1 MSQRSNRS
9 IPCLQYFISSSES
22 HYQANNFALVFPILL
37 YYIYLHQ
44 ILDCCFFSMVAFV
57 CVCVCACV
65 CVCVCLCMCFFFFF
79 SFSFSVMGATPGQ
92 YQNRTLRDSSNNF
105 NLKIDAFS
113 VCTLWVTAFRPFIT
127 FAKSFILDLTG
138 FHALVLVVSAS
149 SF

>member
-9 IPCLQYFISSSES
+9 IPCQQYFISSSES
-22 HYQANNFALVFPILL
+22 HYQANNFTLLFPILL

-57 CVCVCACV
+57 CVCI
-65 CVCVCLCMCFFFFF
+65 CLCMCFFSFFF
-79 SFSFSVMGATPGQ
+79 FFFSVMGATPGQ

-113 VCTLWVTAFRPFIT
+113 LCTLWVTAFRPFIT